1 MLIKVLNAIR
11 EKRRNEFRRKVVL
24 FHQDN
29 ARPHVSKMTGWTL
42 YKLEWDLIQHPPY
55 SPDMAPSDFYLFSD
69 MQMHIDGVIFN
80 SNEDVINE
88 IDLFLDSRTPQFFA
102 EGIEK
107 LPKRCQAIVDLNGDY
122 YPHELCSFRMYL
134 SF

>member
-1 MLIKVLNAIR
+1 MLIKARNAIR

-29 ARPHVSKMTGWTL
+29 ARPRVSTMTGWTL

-55 SPDMAPSDFYLFSD
+55 SPDMAPSNFYLFSHL
-69 MQMHIDGVIFN
+69 QLHFDGTIFD
-80 SNEDVINE
+80 SNEEVINE
-88 IDLFLDSRTPQFFA
+88 VHLFLDSRTPQFFT
-102 EGIEK
+102 EGIGK
-107 LPKRCQAIVDLNGDY
+107 LPKRWQTIVDLNGDY
-122 YPHELCSFRMYL
+122 YHHQLCSFHMYL